1 MKYFFISAY
10 ILRETGVQNIR
21 HKIVG
26 TATRLGARD
35 SALIHSALNGSE
47 AHRLLFKVTADSLR
61 GVKAAGA
68 GSRPLIS
75 IQCCG

>member
-1 MKYFFISAY
+1 MKYFFSSAY
-10 ILRETGVQNIR
+10 ILCETAVQNIR

-35 SALIHSALNGSE
+35 SALFHSAQNGSE
-47 AHRLLFKVTADSLR
+47 AHSLLFKGTADSLR

-68 GSRPLIS
+68 GS
-75 IQCCG
+75 